1 MNKGRYSK
9 KVGQVVRLNSSK
21 GSVALKVED
30 GGKVYFLPIGAVLGV
45 GSHTKISAGDSLKV
59 VFFENRAVSAKL
71 G

>member
-1 MNKGRYSK
+1 MNEGRYSK

-21 GSVALKVED
+21 GSVALRVED
-30 GGKVYFLPIGAVLGV
+30 GEKVYSLPIGAVLGV
-45 GSHTKISAGDSLKV
+45 CSHTKISAGDSLKV